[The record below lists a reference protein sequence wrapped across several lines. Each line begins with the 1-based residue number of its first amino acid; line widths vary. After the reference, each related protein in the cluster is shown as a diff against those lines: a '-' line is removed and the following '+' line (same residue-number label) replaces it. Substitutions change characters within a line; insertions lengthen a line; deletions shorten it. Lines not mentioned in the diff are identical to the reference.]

1 MGEELAP
8 AGLGTKLYICPAED
22 FKKDPSA
29 PMQEVKP
36 VLEGFHIDL
45 SEAPKR
51 EDSDEKP
58 GKGWSVTCTGTLSC
72 EPSPETQRMWRRL
85 LLGEGRLPRKEKK
98 RRMNRVLRDRKV
110 VMLVASMIATNSS
123 RVTDA
128 LTTVMFPDKLR
139 RTTDDSLVVMPNP
152 AQTRAAWLCSKRIP
166 KQAARIWR
174 KHRTELLREMA
185 ELEQKVNNR

>member
-8 AGLGTKLYICPAED
+8 AGLGTKLYVCPVED
-22 FKKDPSA
+22 FKKNPNA

-36 VLEGFHIDL
+36 LEGFHIDL
-45 SEAPKR
+45 SNAPKR

-58 GKGWSVTCTGTLSC
+58 SKGWSVTATGTIDC
-72 EPSPETQRMWRRL
+72 KPSPETQRMWRRM

-98 RRMNRVLRDRKV
+98 RRMNRVLRDRRV
-110 VMLVASMIATNSS
+110 VMLVASMIASNSTQ
-123 RVTDA
+123 VMDVLA
-128 LTTVMFPDKLR
+128 TVMYPEQIQKTVDGSFIII
-139 RTTDDSLVVMPNP
+139 PNP

-166 KQAARIWR
+166 KQAVRIWR

-185 ELEQKVNNR
+185 ELEQKVSNK